1 MIVEFIR
8 AIRKWNS
15 YDIESI
21 VDEVKKKEAFFL
33 DKYPEERRFYGK
45 SNLLD

>member
-8 AIRKWNS
+8 AICSWKS

-21 VDEVKKKEAFFL
+21 AVEVKKKEAFFL

-45 SNLLD
+45 SNLLE